1 MSTADVKVDV
11 VATGAGVPKHAKLA
25 QILSILVSGVIALAV
40 SSVLADGQ
48 SVIILKPVKD
58 LPPATNPALKDL
70 VSHTTKDEKYGEF
83 SEKYVQLKYNLA
95 ELLGP
100 GYGVGLHHDQSGHI
114 WNEAG
119 AEDQDLAF
127 LIKDLG
133 IDAVMAAVPS
143 VISTDGE
150 SRAPAGTRRT
160 PALLARPNRAPDRIV
175 RLALPRCP
183 PTQPQASSTR
193 CTSWAARASSALAS
207 PPCRSASS
215 RRSSPWSWSSSTRS
229 CSPVC

>member
-70 VSHTTKDEKYGEF
+70 VSHKTVNKYGEF
-83 SEKYVQLKYNLA
+83 TDKYVQLKWNLA

-150 SRAPAGTRRT
+150 SRAQ
-160 PALLARPNRAPDRIV
+160 LARVERLHSSPGPTVRLTESRAWPYRAALPPNRRPQAPG
-175 RLALPRCP
+175 ALPGL
-183 PTQPQASSTR
+183 QE
-193 CTSWAARASSALAS
+193 L
-207 PPCRSASS
+207 
-215 RRSSPWSWSSSTRS
+215 
-229 CSPVC
+229 

>member
-58 LPPATNPALKDL
+58 LPPATNPELKKL
-70 VSHTTKDEKYGEF
+70 VSHHKENHI
-83 SEKYVQLKYNLA
+83 QLKYNLA

-114 WNEAG
+114 WNGAG
-119 AEDQDLAF
+119 AEDHDLAF

-133 IDAVMAAVPS
+133 IDLEEAVS
-143 VISTDGE
+143 VIINGFCKEVFNELPMEFAVEATK
-150 SRAPAGTRRT
+150 
-160 PALLARPNRAPDRIV
+160 LLGLKLEGSV
-175 RLALPRCP
+175 G
-183 PTQPQASSTR
+183 
-193 CTSWAARASSALAS
+193 
-207 PPCRSASS
+207 
-215 RRSSPWSWSSSTRS
+215 
-229 CSPVC
+229 

>member
-70 VSHTTKDEKYGEF
+70 VSHKTVNKYGEF
-83 SEKYVQLKYNLA
+83 TDKYVQLKWNLA

-150 SRAPAGTRRT
+150 RNAPAGTRRT
-160 PALLARPNRAPDRIV
+160 PALLARPNRAPDRIA

-183 PTQPQASSTR
+183 STQPQASSTR

>member
-70 VSHTTKDEKYGEF
+70 VSHKTVNKYGEF
-83 SEKYVQLKYNLA
+83 TDKYVQLKWNLA

-150 SRAPAGTRRT
+150 SRAQ
-160 PALLARPNRAPDRIV
+160 LARVERLPFSPGPTV
-175 RLALPRCP
+175 RLTLSRCP

>member
-70 VSHTTKDEKYGEF
+70 VSHHKEHHI
-83 SEKYVQLKYNLA
+83 QLKYNLA

-150 SRAPAGTRRT
+150 SRAQ
-160 PALLARPNRAPDRIV
+160 LARVERLHSSPGPTV
-175 RLALPRCP
+175 RLTLSRCP

-193 CTSWAARASSALAS
+193 CTSWAARTSSALAS